1 MRKGVKLP
9 LDFTHG
15 IRYNKNR
22 SQNDMPVCRNGR
34 RGGLKIPCANN
45 TCGFDPHHRHKKET
59 PPACLGEFSF
69 YLRRV
74 RGSNSTA
81 RISDKEHHGLGVHI
95 KTEKQKLPHKNA
107 VRQLLLFICCVPC
120 VCRQFHSTLFCPRRR
135 SFLPTVFVLVG
146 PPGFSVNGRLFCR
159 KGVLWPEKSAEMRFR
174 PFILPFLTAF
184 TMFFTKKTL
193 QTNFKNL
200 LYNYKFNFFTQ
211 TFSYRFVW
219 GSWVCAFRTASAL
232 R

>member
-1 MRKGVKLP
+1 MGRTAQPESLTKNTTDWGYTLKP
-9 LDFTHG
+9 KSRSYRAK
-15 IRYNKNR
+15 IR
-22 SQNDMPVCRNGR
+22 
-34 RGGLKIPCANN
+34 
-45 TCGFDPHHRHKKET
+45 CG
-59 PPACLGEFSF
+59 SF
-69 YLRRV
+69 CFLF
-74 RGSNSTA
+74 
-81 RISDKEHHGLGVHI
+81 
-95 KTEKQKLPHKNA
+95 A
-107 VRQLLLFICCVPC
+107 VSPR
-120 VCRQFHSTLFCPRRR
+120 VCRQFHSTLFHSRRGA
-135 SFLPTVFVLVG
+135 FLPAVFVAAVL
-146 PPGFSVNGRLFCR
+146 PGFSGKVCLFCR

-184 TMFFTKKTL
+184 TMFFIKKTL

>member
-1 MRKGVKLP
+1 M
-9 LDFTHG
+9 
-15 IRYNKNR
+15 
-22 SQNDMPVCRNGR
+22 S
-34 RGGLKIPCANN
+34 
-45 TCGFDPHHRHKKET
+45 
-59 PPACLGEFSF
+59 
-69 YLRRV
+69 
-74 RGSNSTA
+74 GSNSTA

-95 KTEKQKLPHKNA
+95 KTEKQKLPHKNT

-120 VCRQFHSTLFCPRRR
+120 VCRQFHSTLFHSRRGA
-135 SFLPTVFVLVG
+135 FLPTVFVLVG

-174 PFILPFLTAF
+174 PFILPFPTAF
-184 TMFFTKKTL
+184 TMFFIKKTL

-219 GSWVCAFRTASAL
+219 GSWVRAFRTASAL